1 MGEEPA
7 PFNYTHL
14 MVFESSL
21 EFAKELDK
29 RDALRTFRDRFII
42 PRTEAGEAIYFLG
55 NSLGLQPK
63 KANTLVGQVLD
74 QWSSYGVE
82 GFFIGSQPWMH
93 YHEQLTK
100 YLSEIA
106 GAFQHEIVVMNQ
118 LTVNLHLML
127 VSFYQPEGKRKKI
140 LYESKAFPSDQYLL
154 ETHIKQRRLDP
165 DEILIEVQP
174 PEGEDTIRHEDIFR
188 AIEAHKDEL
197 ALVLWGGV
205 NYYSGQVFDI
215 KAITSAAHQA
225 GAVAG
230 FDLAHAA
237 GNIELKL
244 HEWDVDFACW
254 CSYKY
259 LNSGPGSVGG
269 VYIHERYHKE
279 KNINRL
285 AGWWGYKKEEQFLMR
300 KGFKPEP
307 TAEGWQIS
315 TPSPV
320 LFALHKAALELF
332 AEAGMKPIVEK
343 GQLLSDYL
351 LFLLTQ
357 LIEKSKDPSIR
368 IITPK
373 GNNEKGCQVSLL
385 MLWNG
390 EKIFDLLTKEGV
402 FADWREPNVIR
413 VAPVPLYNRFEEI
426 WQFVNIIDKALK
438 SQA

>member
-1 MGEEPA
+1 MEEGQA

-14 MVFESSL
+14 MIFKSSL
-21 EFAKELDK
+21 EFAKELDE
-29 RDALRTFRDRFII
+29 RDSLRSFRDRFII
-42 PRTEAGEAIYFLG
+42 PRSGAGEAIYFLG

-63 KANTLVGQVLD
+63 KATALVGQVLD
-74 QWSSYGVE
+74 QWSRYGVE
-82 GFFIGSQPWMH
+82 GFFMGSEPWMH

-100 YLSEIA
+100 YLSEIT
-106 GAFQHEIVVMNQ
+106 GALPHEIVVMNQ

-140 LYESKAFPSDQYLL
+140 LCEAKAFPSDQYLL
-154 ETHIKQRRLDP
+154 ETHIRQRGFDP
-165 DEILIEVQP
+165 DDILIEVHPQ
-174 PEGEDTIRHEDIFR
+174 EGEDTIRHEDILR
-188 AIEAHKDEL
+188 AIEANKDEL
-197 ALVLWGGV
+197 AMVLWGGV

-215 KAITSAAHQA
+215 RTITAAAHQV

-237 GNIELKL
+237 GNIILQL

-259 LNSGPGSVGG
+259 LNSGPGSIGG
-269 VYIHERYHKE
+269 VFIHERYHKG
-279 KNINRL
+279 KNINRF

-300 KGFKPEP
+300 KGFIPEL

-332 AEAGMKPIVEK
+332 AEAGMKQLVEK

-357 LIEKSKDPSIR
+357 VIKKSKDPDIR

-373 GNNEKGCQVSLL
+373 GKNEKGCQVSML
-385 MLWNG
+385 MLRNG
-390 EKIFDLLTKEGV
+390 KKTFDLLTKEGV

-426 WQFVNIIDKALK
+426 WQFVNIIEKALK
-438 SQA
+438 SLA